1 MANSPRPSILFLS
14 SHHGSGAAESL
25 WLETAELLA
34 RKGVNVR
41 AAAAWVRPNEQR
53 LEGLRAAGVRVEWL
67 ARSGLA
73 WRLLR
78 KLLSPNSI
86 LRRQVRG
93 LAGPPGSTA
102 LVLVSQGND
111 HSALPWLEA
120 FQAVGVP
127 TAVVTHGIIP
137 GDWPNDKVAARLRAA
152 FIAARATYWV
162 SKRNQTDFEFQIGSY
177 LPQGEVVWNPVK
189 SSASAEVTWPAE
201 TSPWRMACVARLQ
214 VRPKGHDLLL
224 QTLALPHWR
233 QRDLQLSIF
242 GSGENQQG
250 LRDLVAMLG
259 ITNKVTFPGHVESV
273 EEIWKQHHL
282 MAQPS
287 RNEGM
292 PLSLVE
298 ALMCGRPVLAT
309 DVAGHAELVEDGVN
323 GFIADSPCVKH
334 LDQALERAWQ
344 QRTCWQAMGAEA
356 ATRIR
361 QQVPAE
367 PVADFAARLLA
378 LAGQSMP

>member
-1 MANSPRPSILFLS
+1 MAISPKPSILFLS

-25 WLETAELLA
+25 WLETAEFLA
-34 RKGVNVR
+34 TKGVNVR
-41 AAAAWVRPNEQR
+41 AAAAWVRPNEKR
-53 LEGLRAAGVRVEWL
+53 LDGLRAAGVPVEWL
-67 ARSGLA
+67 ARTGLA

-78 KLLSPNSI
+78 KLLSPASI
-86 LRRQVRG
+86 LRKQAQG
-93 LAGPPGSTA
+93 LAGSPGSTA

-120 FQAVGVP
+120 FQAAGVP

-137 GDWPNDKVAARLRAA
+137 GDWPNDTVAGRLRAV
-152 FIAARATYWV
+152 FLAAKATYWV

-177 LPQGEVVWNPVK
+177 LPHGEVVWNPVK
-189 SSASAEVTWPAE
+189 ASAATAVPWPAE

-233 QRDLQLSIF
+233 QRDLNLSIF
-242 GSGENQQG
+242 GTGENQQG
-250 LRDLVAMLG
+250 LRDLAAMLG
-259 ITNKVTFPGHVESV
+259 ITDKVSFPGHVESV
-273 EEIWKQHHL
+273 AEIWKDHHL

-309 DVAGHAELVEDGVN
+309 DVAGHAELVVDGIN

-344 QRTCWQAMGAEA
+344 KRSQWQAMGVEA
-356 ATRIR
+356 GNRIR
-361 QQVPAE
+361 QQVPRE
-367 PVADFAARLLA
+367 PVAEFAARLLA
-378 LAGQSMP
+378 LAGQSVP